1 MTWGKELSINLKKIN
16 VGNPRLTI
24 NSISWTLL
32 AKEKTEMIKIRINN
46 ELLASCLKI
55 YLSTKFIDF

>member
-1 MTWGKELSINLKKIN
+1 MTWGKELSINFKKIN